1 MQRSS
6 LFGHTLILPN
16 RTLSSWIPAH
26 ENKIGAHANAGADPH
41 RPQGCAIPRN
51 LRRAPF
57 QLSYQLEVPE
67 DGVEHDKHAYVV
79 GEPLN
84 IVCATFGML
93 RIGTAKA

>member
-1 MQRSS
+1 MPMPAPANTGPRAAPS
-6 LFGHTLILPN
+6 LEI
-16 RTLSSWIPAH
+16 
-26 ENKIGAHANAGADPH
+26 
-41 RPQGCAIPRN
+41 CAVP
-51 LRRAPF
+51 LAAAF

-79 GEPLN
+79 GGPLN